1 MIALLLAAALPTFHT
16 GGDPTTATKL
26 PAPGVR
32 LRMNQASAT
41 RAPWV
46 DSNGARY
53 LRGLKSAA
61 LVAAGENRADLAAFE
76 AYVFNAEAAIA
87 GSPKDKLAFDSAIA
101 FLQTLP
107 KERQPNLADITFFD
121 DGSVEALENMNLL
134 LRRNLQFRVV
144 TKDERGAVKPKS
156 GNPSEFAY
164 EVRKKVGDEKRLL
177 RVYGSEVVIARLEGD
192 ARRRTVHLLNY
203 ANRAVDGV
211 RVRVAGTWKS
221 VRVYA
226 SDGALEAS
234 DIVHEAGVTEFSLA
248 RIAKYVVV
256 VMTP

>member
-1 MIALLLAAALPTFHT
+1 MIALLLAAVLPTLHT
-16 GGDPTTATKL
+16 GGEELSMSKL
-26 PAPGVR
+26 PSPGMR

-41 RAPWV
+41 RSPWV

-53 LRGLKSAA
+53 LRGLKSRA
-61 LVAAGENRADLAAFE
+61 LVAASENRVDLAAFE
-76 AYVFNAEAAIA
+76 AYMFGADAAIA
-87 GSPKDKLAFDSAIA
+87 GSAKDKPAFDKAIS
-101 FLQTLP
+101 FLQSLP
-107 KERQPNLADITFFD
+107 QERQPGLADISFFD

-144 TKDERGAVKPKS
+144 TKEERGAVKPKA

-164 EVRKKVGDEKRLL
+164 EVRKKIGDDKRLL

-192 ARRRTVHLLNY
+192 AKRRTVHLLNY
-203 ANRAVDGV
+203 NNRAVDGV

-221 VRVYA
+221 LRVYS

-234 DIVHEAGVTEFSLA
+234 DVVHEGAVTEFSLA
-248 RIAKYVVV
+248 RVGKYVVV
-256 VMTP
+256 VLTP